1 MLLLQRHDF
10 LLRLRHHHALAVQ
23 LTVRTR
29 MRLVAGRQQV
39 GRDIAFG
46 GDVGHDLDL
55 VRDVR
60 KLGEELGLGIALEHA
75 LGDGIARLEG
85 IAQPEHVGVVEEEL
99 GLQNFTGLL
108 RQPGITAERDVE
120 QHADR
125 GAALHMRQQFQRE
138 GRRDFRDD
146 RLTEDNL
153 LQEGGLD
160 ACGARGAR
168 QGVVDE
174 EFQGVGAVFAAGVLD
189 QGDDFAGERAVVDRF
204 GSEALSFSAFDFSE
218 VI

>member
-1 MLLLQRHDF
+1 
-10 LLRLRHHHALAVQ
+10 
-23 LTVRTR
+23 
-29 MRLVAGRQQV
+29 
-39 GRDIAFG
+39 
-46 GDVGHDLDL
+46 
-55 VRDVR
+55 
-60 KLGEELGLGIALEHA
+60 
-75 LGDGIARLEG
+75 
-85 IAQPEHVGVVEEEL
+85 
-99 GLQNFTGLL
+99 
-108 RQPGITAERDVE
+108 
-120 QHADR
+120 
-125 GAALHMRQQFQRE
+125 MRQQFQRE

-174 EFQGVGAVFAAGVLD
+174 EFQGVGAVFAAVVLD
-189 QGDDFAGERAVVDRF
+189 QGDDFAGECAVVDRF